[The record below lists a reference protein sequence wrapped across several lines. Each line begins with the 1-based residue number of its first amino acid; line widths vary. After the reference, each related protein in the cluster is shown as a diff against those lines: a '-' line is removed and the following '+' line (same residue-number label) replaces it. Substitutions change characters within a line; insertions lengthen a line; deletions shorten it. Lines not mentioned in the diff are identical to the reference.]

1 MKYQVTVFS
10 NEIKCLSYIMA
21 QKDLRFYLNGI
32 HINAKSAR
40 LEATNGFAAMRIDIA
55 GRVND
60 LGEGVE
66 NVVLPLMVVDFIVKN
81 YRKHGTELLLEID
94 TDKNNVTIDLIPLPL
109 CNMDGV
115 QYPDLNRVYPVE
127 NEEFTR
133 EIKCFGFNTALIN
146 DYGKAINAL
155 NKSKLTIF
163 APDMFD
169 KNGQQCA
176 YCVVN
181 NCDYVLMGCRN

>member
-66 NVVLPLMVVDFIVKN
+66 NVVLPLMVVDFI
-81 YRKHGTELLLEID
+81 E
-94 TDKNNVTIDLIPLPL
+94 
-109 CNMDGV
+109 
-115 QYPDLNRVYPVE
+115 
-127 NEEFTR
+127 
-133 EIKCFGFNTALIN
+133 
-146 DYGKAINAL
+146 
-155 NKSKLTIF
+155 
-163 APDMFD
+163 
-169 KNGQQCA
+169 
-176 YCVVN
+176 
-181 NCDYVLMGCRN
+181 

>member
-10 NEIKCLSYIMA
+10 NEIKALSYIMA
-21 QKDLRFYLNGI
+21 KKDLRFYLNGI
-32 HINAKSAR
+32 HINAKAAR

-55 GRVND
+55 ERVHD

-66 NVVLPLMVVDFIVKN
+66 NVVLQPEAIDYIVKN
-81 YRKHGTELLLEID
+81 YKKADELLLQID
-94 TDKNNVTIDLIPLPL
+94 TDEGTVKIGMIRLPL
-109 CNMDGV
+109 YDMGGY
-115 QYPDLNRVYPVE
+115 QYPNLNRVYPAE

-133 EIKCFGFNTALIN
+133 EIKCLGFQAAAIA

-155 NKSKLTIF
+155 NKAKLTIF

-181 NCDYVLMGCRN
+181 NAQYLLMGCRN